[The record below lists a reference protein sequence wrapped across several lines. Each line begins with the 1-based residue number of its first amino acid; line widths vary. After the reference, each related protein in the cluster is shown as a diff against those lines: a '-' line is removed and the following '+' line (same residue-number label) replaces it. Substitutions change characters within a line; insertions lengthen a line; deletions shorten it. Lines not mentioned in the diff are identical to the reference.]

1 MLKFLLLRRVAVRRV
16 TICNND
22 RHFLSSEPGG
32 VDFITDPPR
41 GPAAS
46 STDFLMLAN
55 LHQALRFCLKYNS
68 LSILTA
74 SHRGL
79 ALGFLKRGLLRRM
92 PNRLSSTVSYRVCVI
107 EIDKSYRSVSIA
119 CSMPGLYQGCFE
131 IVDGERLDPSVLEIS
146 LNMRTVCTGPLTV
159 EESHLFRGATTISKI
174 CTMQG
179 FLSSASSPSS
189 AASS

>member
-1 MLKFLLLRRVAVRRV
+1 
-16 TICNND
+16 
-22 RHFLSSEPGG
+22 
-32 VDFITDPPR
+32 
-41 GPAAS
+41 
-46 STDFLMLAN
+46 MLAN

-68 LSILTA
+68 LSILLTA
-74 SHRGL
+74 SKIDTQGGL

-174 CTMQG
+174 ICTMQG